1 MNRRESMIVIFL
13 MTLVLV
19 VVTQVTQVPL
29 VQAQQQFTDWG
40 WPLPYEKVSDKSVS
54 YLKEKGWWPL
64 KWAYQP
70 PWMAEATI
78 PWIIK
83 KLDLAKKRG
92 LELEILGL
100 LAGPDINEG
109 LASGK
114 FPIGNGGNFPVTS
127 LLDKKVNV
135 KSAGI
140 IWTPLDEHP
149 ILVHLDSKIVN
160 PKDLEGKSIGL
171 VAGSSAEFAFVGYA
185 MAQGLDL
192 AKVSLKPMPIPD
204 QATFPSGIDAVVPWA
219 PTPTLMTKYRKNAKV
234 FADTGPY
241 QLYWGD
247 VHVRTELIENCPDVV
262 QALTDMAVEALLWG
276 RTRPKEATD
285 IVKEDAYLEGYP
297 WQLLYDENV
306 TWMSRLK
313 PTWIYPYAEIYAE
326 EGARIANWLHE
337 RDRIKR
343 KLTKEDYLDYFAPG
357 VKFMNNTFKKL
368 GWKIPSVPPYFAAGM
383 TMDKF
388 REGLGEKQAGEG
400 KLIQLRRLQ
409 ARFQFPYRME
419 ENQPWPE
426 KADLEKPWTYEGKTY
441 NP

>member
-1 MNRRESMIVIFL
+1 MNERKSLFVIFL
-13 MTLVLV
+13 MTLALIV
-19 VVTQVTQVPL
+19 VAQLGPATVVH
-29 VQAQQQFTDWG
+29 AQQQFTEWG
-40 WPLPYEKVSDKSVS
+40 WPLPYQKISDKSVN

-83 KLDLAKKRG
+83 KMELAKKRG
-92 LELEILGL
+92 LELEFLGL
-100 LAGPDINEG
+100 LAGPNINEG

-114 FPIGNGGNFPVTS
+114 FAVGNGGNFPVTS

-149 ILVHLDSKIVN
+149 ILVHLDSKITK
-160 PKDLEGKSIGL
+160 PKDLEGKSVGL
-171 VAGSSAEFAFVGYA
+171 VVGSSAEFAFVGYA
-185 MAQGLDL
+185 QAQGLDMS
-192 AKVSLKPMPIPD
+192 KVSLKPMSIPD
-204 QATFPSGIDAVVPWA
+204 QATFPAGIDAVVPWA

-247 VHVRTELIENCPDVV
+247 VHVRTELVENCPDVV

-285 IVKEDAYLEGYP
+285 IVKQDPYLESYP

-313 PTWIYPYAEIYAE
+313 PTWIYPYAAIYAH
-326 EGARIANWLHE
+326 EGARIAKWLYE
-337 RDRIKR
+337 RDRIKH
-343 KLTKEDYLDYFAPG
+343 KLTEQDYLDYFAPG

-368 GWKIPSVPPYFAAGM
+368 GWKIPSIPPYFAKGM
-383 TMDKF
+383 TMEKF
-388 REGLGEKQAGEG
+388 MEGLSAGDRD
-400 KLIQLRRLQ
+400 KAKWIQLRVLQ
-409 ARFQFPYRME
+409 SRFNFPYRMK

-426 KADLEKPWTYEGKTY
+426 KGDLEKPWKYEGKTY
-441 NP
+441 QP